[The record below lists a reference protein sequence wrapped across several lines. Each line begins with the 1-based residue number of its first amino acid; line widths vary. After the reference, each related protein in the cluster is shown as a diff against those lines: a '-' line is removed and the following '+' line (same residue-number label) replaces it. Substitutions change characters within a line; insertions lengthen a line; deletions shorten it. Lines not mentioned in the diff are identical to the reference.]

1 MAFLMDVLKV
11 SRVVSFL
18 RVSSI
23 TDVGI
28 MVADDDEGG
37 SGVGGAAAAAATA
50 VDGGFSIRDDGGVET
65 GGRDCDGGWRGG

>member
-1 MAFLMDVLKV
+1 MAGGGVAFLMDVLKV

-28 MVADDDEGG
+28 MVADEDEGG
-37 SGVGGAAAAAATA
+37 GGAAAGAAGT
-50 VDGGFSIRDDGGVET
+50 VDGGFSIRVDDGGVET
-65 GGRDCDGGWRGG
+65 GGRDCG